1 MRSCALVSCERE
13 ATVVVDHPHRGE
25 EATPLCAHH
34 EEVAT
39 AEVDAE
45 VVSR

>member
-1 MRSCALVSCERE
+1 MRACALVSCERE
-13 ATVVVDHPHRGE
+13 AVAVVDHPHRDE
-25 EATPLCAHH
+25 DATPLCSHH

-39 AEVDAE
+39 AEVGAE